1 MIFHIDISASSI
13 PQTILSSV
21 QNAMRAYTW
30 ALVDQAICSITLA
43 RHDAMN
49 YKKTEETGQIPSTSF
64 INAFVF
70 LKKDLVCPTSDP
82 PALRRNISSLS
93 PLISHTIMPQRSPQ

>member
-43 RHDAMN
+43 QHDAIN
-49 YKKTEETGQIPSTSF
+49 YKKKREQAKSQAQTLLMASFFQKKILFTLLHFPLLSSNINPPSHPSY
-64 INAFVF
+64 
-70 LKKDLVCPTSDP
+70 P
-82 PALRRNISSLS
+82 P
-93 PLISHTIMPQRSPQ
+93 PEFPHT